1 MSRFI
6 IDYYKT
12 QKIIYNMKKI
22 AMIVLTA
29 LATAS
34 AATASNPFME
44 VTKPTSSNV
53 MLRAPESE
61 TDSIA
66 NAIVTRADVSVS
78 FTNDETNPWTIS
90 GDAVKNGNCGKS
102 YSSSTL
108 TMNYSSSY
116 KTELT
121 FDWRSYNYSNH
132 TALRLFVDGVQ
143 MKSTTNSSYNSIRLY
158 IEPGQHVIVFKDS
171 IGNSTRTENYSYIK
185 NLKVKE
191 ISPLETAVLTA
202 NSKPLTFTNDG
213 AWPWTIE
220 DGYIQNSNYGTANS
234 SSWISTTF
242 EIDKPSKFSFQRQV
256 TPYNTYWNSSTS
268 SYPSYQYLYTKINGE
283 IYMTDWDNS
292 GWDICSVMLEPG
304 KYTIEWLDTIANT
317 TTSYYSRIRNIELSS
332 NWVEAELSS
341 AGTLGV
347 EVLYLVNVL
356 NDIELLKVRGPINST
371 DWATI
376 KQMNNLLA
384 IDLSEAIVTSVP
396 NNAFDGLSRLSN
408 VTLPE
413 GVKSIG
419 EYAFRGTQIWNI
431 SIPSTVASIGQYAFA
446 STRLKS
452 ISFTEQSNLQSIAQ
466 YAFQYCSSLQ
476 EFKMP
481 STVTFVGQYAFRGC
495 TSLHSLWFSD
505 GITTINRSVCYD
517 CTQLSSLHLPAN
529 LVVIGRNAF
538 YNNYNLDNLVIPESL
553 NEIRYEAFYNCA
565 LDSLKLPVV
574 LENLSEYAFRHC
586 WKLKYIEMPSCLNSG
601 SWYDENGDYGNYGYR
616 NNFYDC
622 DAIETIVMRSATPP
636 YISEDPFRDGRAK
649 SAITLAVPSFAV
661 VNYKLDSYW
670 YQFGSIVE
678 GDDIDYWKITSPLS
692 LTNNRRMNGKPDIDL
707 YYGGQFTVGGNAP
720 METGLFNLYVS
731 ESNPGR
737 LLNTCEAMTA
747 DCLNSYFSV
756 ESEKWYFITPLH
768 DVDLTKVAVSNGASY
783 VFRYYDGSSRAT
795 NGTGNSWRNVDNG
808 KLTAGQGYIFRSNTN
823 AVVTFPAEASVH
835 AQVFNT
841 DDVTIA
847 LNAFEAAASANK
859 SWNFVGNPY
868 PCYFDIYYMDF
879 TAPITVWTGNTY
891 KAYSIV
897 DDNLVLRPMQSFFV
911 QKPDAVDNILFHK
924 EGRQLTT
931 SINHEAAA
939 VRAFRAPAKATT
951 AISRR
956 FFNLQM
962 IGDDMEDV
970 TRIVIN
976 DDASLGYEIERDA
989 SKFMSF
995 EPNVP
1000 QIFTLDGDGNGYA
1013 INERPLDNGTVKL
1026 AYYAGQ
1032 SGFYTLSA
1040 TRSDGDIYLHD
1051 GLLNKTVN
1059 LMEQDYTFHSDATEG
1074 TNNARFTLSLN
1085 LPGDNTTGIQSV
1097 ESQLSEDGDYY
1108 DLQGRK
1114 VLPTSQKG
1122 IYIHN
1127 GHKVVK

>member
-1 MSRFI
+1 
-6 IDYYKT
+6 
-12 QKIIYNMKKI
+12 MKKI

-34 AATASNPFME
+34 AATASNLFME
-44 VTKPTSSNV
+44 VTKASTSNV
-53 MLRAPESE
+53 SLRASESE
-61 TDSIA
+61 ADSIA

-78 FTNDETNPWTIS
+78 FINDETNPWTIS

-143 MKSTTNSSYNSIRLY
+143 MKSTTNSSYNSIRIY

-185 NLKVKE
+185 NVKVKE
-191 ISPLETAVLTA
+191 IAPLETAVLTE

-213 AWPWTIE
+213 DWPWTIE
-220 DGYIQNSNYGTANS
+220 DGYIQNSNYGTS
-234 SSWISTTF
+234 YSTSKFSTTF
-242 EIDKPSKFSFQRQV
+242 TIDKLSKFSFSRRV
-256 TPYNTYWNSSTS
+256 GYWNGSNYTSDYYDSHRYYFKINNETYSTNTYATS
-268 SYPSYQYLYTKINGE
+268 FGTI
-283 IYMTDWDNS
+283 
-292 GWDICSVMLEPG
+292 SVALEPG
-304 KYTIEWLDTIANT
+304 TYTMEWQDTIYNNN
-317 TTSYYSRIRNIELSS
+317 YSNLFTQIRNIELSD
-332 NWVEAELSS
+332 NWAEVDLSS

-356 NDIELLKVRGPINST
+356 TDVELLKVKGPINST

-376 KQMNNLLA
+376 KQMTNLLA
-384 IDLSEAIVTSVP
+384 LDLSEATITSVP
-396 NNAFDGLSRLSN
+396 NSAFDGLNRLSN
-408 VTLPE
+408 VKLPE
-413 GVKSIG
+413 GPTSIG
-419 EYAFRGTQIWNI
+419 SYAFRGTQLLNI
-431 SIPSTVASIGQYAFA
+431 DIPNSITSIGEGAFYQ
-446 STRLKS
+446 TRVRTVN
-452 ISFTEQSNLQSIAQ
+452 FGEGSNLTTIGYQ
-466 YAFQYCSSLQ
+466 AFYQ
-476 EFKMP
+476 
-481 STVTFVGQYAFRGC
+481 C
-495 TSLHSLWFSD
+495 TSLTEFIMPNTVTKL
-505 GITTINRSVCYD
+505 GT
-517 CTQLSSLHLPAN
+517 
-529 LVVIGRNAF
+529 
-538 YNNYNLDNLVIPESL
+538 YNNYSDRECNTFYGCSALQKIHFSDALTTLEQYVCYNCTGLKEVHLPQNIIYIRDKAFNNTYNLRSIDMPQTLTRIDNG
-553 NEIRYEAFYNCA
+553 AFYNCGI
-565 LDSLKLPVV
+565 DSLYLPLRLST
-574 LENLSEYAFRHC
+574 LESYAFQEC
-586 WKLKYIEMPSCLNSG
+586 KNLKYIELPSYIG
-601 SWYDENGDYGNYGYR
+601 SYDR
-616 NNFYDC
+616 NFYGC
-622 DAIETIVMRSATPP
+622 TAVQEVVSQSATPP
-636 YISEDPFRDGRAK
+636 SITDDPFSNGRTK
-649 SAITLAVPSFAV
+649 SAITLKVPSFAV

-678 GDDIDYWKITSPLS
+678 GDDIDYWEITSPLS

-747 DCLNSYFSV
+747 DSLNTYFSV
-756 ESEKWYFITPLH
+756 NSETWYFITPLH
-768 DVDLTKVAVSNGASY
+768 DVDLTKVTVSNDASY

-808 KLTAGQGYIFRSNTN
+808 KLTAGQGYIFRCNAN
-823 AVVTFPAEASVH
+823 AVVSFPADASVH

-841 DDVTIA
+841 DDVTTTLSA
-847 LNAFEAAASANK
+847 YEAAASANK

-879 TAPITVWTGNTY
+879 TAPITVWTGSTY

-911 QKPDAVDNILFHK
+911 QKPDAVDNIVFHK

-931 SINHEAAA
+931 SINHEAALA
-939 VRAFRAPAKATT
+939 RAFRAPAKATT
-951 AISRR
+951 AVSRR

-962 IGDDMEDV
+962 IGDEMEDE
-970 TRIVIN
+970 TRLVIN

-1000 QIFTLDGDGNGYA
+1000 QIFTLDGEGNGYA
-1013 INERPLDNGTVKL
+1013 INERPLDDGTVKL

-1085 LPGDNTTGIQSV
+1085 ISGGGDTTNIQSV

-1114 VLPTSQKG
+1114 VLPTSKKG

-1127 GHKVVK
+1127 GRKVVK

>member
-1 MSRFI
+1 
-6 IDYYKT
+6 
-12 QKIIYNMKKI
+12 MKKI

-34 AATASNPFME
+34 AATASNSLME
-44 VTKPTSSNV
+44 VRKASSSNV
-53 MLRAPESE
+53 SLRASESE
-61 TDSIA
+61 ADSIA

-121 FDWRSYNYSNH
+121 FDWRSNNYSNH

-143 MKSTTNSSYNSIRLY
+143 MKSTTNSSYNSIRIY

-185 NLKVKE
+185 NVKVKE
-191 ISPLETAVLTA
+191 IAPLETAVLTEK
-202 NSKPLTFTNDG
+202 SKPLTFTNDG
-213 AWPWTIE
+213 DWPWTIE
-220 DGYIQNSNYGTANS
+220 DGYIQNSNYGTSNS

-242 EIDKPSKFSFQRQV
+242 EIEEPSKFSFQRQV

-283 IYMTDWDNS
+283 TYMTDWDNS

-317 TTSYYSRIRNIELSS
+317 TTSYYSRIKNIELSS
-332 NWVEAELSS
+332 NWVEVDLSS

-356 NDIELLKVRGPINST
+356 NDVELLKVRGSINAT

-384 IDLSEAIVTSVP
+384 IDLSEATVTSVP

-408 VTLPE
+408 VKLPE

-431 SIPSTVASIGQYAFA
+431 SIPSTVATIGQYAFA
-446 STRLKS
+446 NTRLKS
-452 ISFTEQSNLQSIAQ
+452 ISFTEHSNLQSIAQ

-476 EFKMP
+476 EFIMP
-481 STVTFVGQYAFRGC
+481 STVNFVGQYAFRGC
-495 TSLHSLWFSD
+495 TSLHSLWLSD

-517 CTQLSSLHLPAN
+517 CTQLTSLHLPTN
-529 LVVIGRNAF
+529 LTVIGRNAF
-538 YNNYNLDNLVIPESL
+538 YNNHSLSKLIIPESL

-565 LDSLKLPVV
+565 LDSLKLPVA

-586 WKLKYIEMPSCLNSG
+586 WKLKYIEMPSYLNNG

-616 NNFYDC
+616 VNFYDC

-636 YISEDPFRDGRAK
+636 YISNDPFQDGRAK
-649 SAITLAVPSFAV
+649 SAITLKVPSFAV

-747 DCLNSYFSV
+747 DSINSYFSV
-756 ESEKWYFITPLH
+756 DSEKWYFITPLH
-768 DVDLTKVAVSNGASY
+768 DVDLTKVTVSNGASY

-808 KLTAGQGYIFRSNTN
+808 KLVAGQGYIFRCNSN

-835 AQVFNT
+835 TQVFNT
-841 DDVTIA
+841 EDVTIT
-847 LNAFEAAASANK
+847 LNAYEAAASANK

-879 TAPITVWTGNTY
+879 TAPITVWTGSTY

-911 QKPDAVDNILFHK
+911 QKPDAVDNIIFHK

-939 VRAFRAPAKATT
+939 VRVFSAPARA
-951 AISRR
+951 ANYISRR
-956 FFNLQM
+956 FFNLQLVS
-962 IGDDMEDV
+962 DEMEDE
-970 TRIVIN
+970 TRLVIN
-976 DDASLGYEIERDA
+976 DNSSLGYEIERDA

-995 EPNVP
+995 ESNVP
-1000 QIFTLDGDGNGYA
+1000 QIFTMDGDGNGYA
-1013 INERPLDNGTVKL
+1013 INERPMDDGTVKL

-1040 TRSDGDIYLHD
+1040 TRADGDIYLHD
-1051 GLLNKTVN
+1051 ALLNKTVN
-1059 LMEQDYTFHSDATEG
+1059 LMEQDYIFHSDTTGG
-1074 TNNARFTLSLN
+1074 TNNTRFTLSLSG
-1085 LPGDNTTGIQSV
+1085 GDTTGIKSV
-1097 ESQLSEDGDYY
+1097 KETESGNNDCY

-1114 VLPTSQKG
+1114 VQPSVKKG
-1122 IYIHN
+1122 IYIQN
-1127 GHKVVK
+1127 GRKVVK

>member
-1 MSRFI
+1 
-6 IDYYKT
+6 
-12 QKIIYNMKKI
+12 MKKI

-29 LATAS
+29 LAIAS
-34 AATASNPFME
+34 AATASNPLME

-53 MLRAPESE
+53 MLRASESE

-66 NAIVTRADVSVS
+66 NAIVTRADVNVS

-121 FDWRSYNYSNH
+121 FDWRSYNNSNH

-171 IGNSTRTENYSYIK
+171 IGNSKRTDNYSYIT
-185 NLKVKE
+185 NVKVEE
-191 ISPLETAVLTA
+191 IAPLETAALTE

-213 AWPWTIE
+213 DWPWTIE
-220 DGYIQNSNYGTANS
+220 DGYIQNSNYGTAKS
-234 SSWISTTF
+234 ISRFSTTF
-242 EIDKPSKFSFQRQV
+242 TVDKLSKFSFSLRV
-256 TPYNTYWNSSTS
+256 GYWNGSSWDPKDS
-268 SYPSYQYLYTKINGE
+268 QYFRFLINGKQYHGCNYATSFGT
-283 IYMTDWDNS
+283 I
-292 GWDICSVMLEPG
+292 SVALEPG
-304 KYTIEWLDTIANT
+304 EYTMEWIDSIYNSTNT
-317 TTSYYSRIRNIELSS
+317 YLAQVRNIELSD
-332 NWVEAELSS
+332 NWVEVDLSS

-356 NDIELLKVRGPINST
+356 TDVELLKVKGPINST

-376 KQMNNLLA
+376 KQMTNLLA
-384 IDLSEAIVTSVP
+384 LDLSEATITSVP
-396 NNAFDGLSRLSN
+396 NSAFDGLSRLSN
-408 VTLPE
+408 VKLPE
-413 GVKSIG
+413 GPTSIG
-419 EYAFRGTQIWNI
+419 SYAFRGTQILNI
-431 SIPSTVASIGQYAFA
+431 DIPNSVTSIGERAFYKTRVRTVNFGEDSKLTTIGYQAFYQCTSLTEFIMPNTVNKLCTYQNYAD
-446 STRLKS
+446 
-452 ISFTEQSNLQSIAQ
+452 
-466 YAFQYCSSLQ
+466 YYCD
-476 EFKMP
+476 
-481 STVTFVGQYAFRGC
+481 TFYGC
-495 TSLHSLWFSD
+495 TSLNKVHFSD
-505 GITTINRSVCYD
+505 ELTTLEQNVCYG
-517 CTQLSSLHLPAN
+517 CSN
-529 LVVIGRNAF
+529 LVDLYLPESLKYIRDYAF
-538 YNNYNLDNLVIPESL
+538 YNTSSLRKIDLPNTLYRIDNG
-553 NEIRYEAFYNCA
+553 AFYNSGI
-565 LDSLKLPVV
+565 DSLYLP
-574 LENLSEYAFRHC
+574 LRLSTLGSYAFENC
-586 WKLKYIEMPSCLNSG
+586 KNLKYIELPSYIG
-601 SWYDENGDYGNYGYR
+601 SYDR
-616 NNFYDC
+616 NFYGC
-622 DAIETIVMRSATPP
+622 TAVQTVVSQSATPP
-636 YISEDPFRDGRAK
+636 SITDDPFSNGCAK
-649 SAITLAVPSFAV
+649 SAITLKVPSFAV
-661 VNYKLDSYW
+661 VNYKLDDYW

-678 GDDIDYWKITSPLS
+678 GDDIDYWKVTSPLS

-707 YYGGQFTVGGNAP
+707 YYDGQFTVGGNAP

-747 DCLNSYFSV
+747 DSLNSYFSV

-808 KLTAGQGYIFRSNTN
+808 KLTAGQGYIFSSNKN

-841 DDVTIA
+841 DDVTIT

-859 SWNFVGNPY
+859 SWNFIGNPY

-879 TAPITVWTGNTY
+879 TAPITVWTGSTY

-911 QKPDAVDNILFHK
+911 QKPDAVDNIIFHK

-939 VRAFRAPAKATT
+939 ARAFRAPAKATT
-951 AISRR
+951 AVNRR

-962 IGDDMEDV
+962 IGDEMEDV

-1000 QIFTLDGDGNGYA
+1000 QLFTLDGEGNGYA

-1051 GLLNKTVN
+1051 ALLNKTVN
-1059 LMEQDYTFHSDATEG
+1059 LMEQDYTFHSDTTEG

-1085 LPGDNTTGIQSV
+1085 LTGDNTTGIRSV
-1097 ESQLSEDGDYY
+1097 ESHLSEDGDYY

-1127 GHKVVK
+1127 GRKVVK